1 MARVLVF
8 GGTRFLGPPV
18 VQQLLEQG
26 HEVTIFHRGGSE
38 PPSTANAEHIHA
50 EFAAL
55 PDYVAELAK
64 GRPEIIV
71 DIVPYI
77 AKGGHGIRHF
87 RGIADRAVVV
97 TSLDVYRAFAV
108 AWGSE
113 AGAVEPMPL
122 TEDAAIRSAPSPDLT
137 DDIDFD
143 NVEVENALL
152 GDTDLPVSVLRL
164 PILYGPHDPQRRL
177 ARYVR
182 RMEDKRHAIIL
193 DARAASRRWSRSYIE
208 NAAAA
213 VALAVTDERAAG
225 RTFNVA
231 APETPTEAEWVALIA
246 EAFGWDGEIISLPS
260 EQLPEALRSRL
271 QVDQDLLVSAA
282 RLRELGYEETVSL
295 RDGMRRAIEWE
306 REQQRSDEPQDYRA
320 EDQVLAARNN

>member
-71 DIVPYI
+71 DVVPYI
-77 AKGGHGIRHF
+77 AKGGHGVRHF
-87 RGIADRAVVV
+87 HGIADRAVVV
-97 TSLDVYRAFAV
+97 TSMDVYRAFAV
-108 AWGSE
+108 AWGNE
-113 AGAVEPMPL
+113 AGAVEPVPL
-122 TEDAAIRSAPSPDLT
+122 TEDAVIRSAPSPDLT

-143 NVEVENALL
+143 NVEVENALR
-152 GDTDLPVSVLRL
+152 GDTDLPVSVLRM
-164 PILYGPHDPQRRL
+164 PILYGPRDPQRRL

-182 RMEDKRHAIIL
+182 RMADKRDAIIL
-193 DARAASRRWSRSYIE
+193 DARVAPRRWSRSYIA

-213 VALAVTDERAAG
+213 VALAVTDERATG
-225 RTFNVA
+225 GTFNVA
-231 APETPTEAEWVALIA
+231 SPETPTEAEWVALIG
-246 EAFGWDGEIISLPS
+246 EAFGWAGEIISLPS
-260 EQLPEALRSRL
+260 ERLPVALRSRL
-271 QVDQDLLVSAA
+271 QADQDLLVSAA
-282 RLRELGYEETVSL
+282 RLRELGYEEPVSL
-295 RDGMRRAIEWE
+295 RDGLRQAIEWE
-306 REQQRSDEPQDYRA
+306 REQQFSDEPPDYRA
-320 EDQVLAARNN
+320 EDQVLGARNN